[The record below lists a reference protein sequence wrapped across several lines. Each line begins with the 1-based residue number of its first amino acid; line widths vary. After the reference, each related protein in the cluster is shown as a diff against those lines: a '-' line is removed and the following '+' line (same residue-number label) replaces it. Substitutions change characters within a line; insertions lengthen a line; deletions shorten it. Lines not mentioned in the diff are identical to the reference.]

1 MLQGLSAKLAIGMR
15 EYRRA
20 LTHFLA
26 LTHRW
31 WLDQESASDAANGEP
46 DLNVNESLVGAG
58 FRVLRYYG
66 PAEYS

>member
-1 MLQGLSAKLAIGMR
+1 MLQGLWAKLAIAMR
-15 EYRRA
+15 ESRLA
-20 LTHFLA
+20 LTDFLA
-26 LTHRW
+26 LTHRRR
-31 WLDQESASDAANGEP
+31 LDQESASDAANGEP